1 MIIMLDFD
9 GVLHPE
15 PATAEQAFRSL
26 PHLYSVLL
34 ARPAA
39 RVVVTS
45 EWRKKHSE
53 EQLKDLLFGR
63 FPSLMDR
70 FAGVTPIIPECQFEY
85 RGREREVEAWL
96 QTNGKANWIGVDD
109 VAGLYTHGSPRVVL
123 IDYRTGLVSQ
133 DVARILERIPLE

>member
-15 PATAEQAFRSL
+15 PATAEQAFCSL
-26 PHLYSVLL
+26 PHLHSILL

-45 EWRKKHSE
+45 DWRLKHSA
-53 EQLKDLLFGR
+53 EQLSDFLFSV
-63 FPSLMDR
+63 FPSLRDR
-70 FAGVTPIIPECQFEY
+70 FAGVTPEVPESRYEY

-96 QTNGKANWIGVDD
+96 QANGMPEWIAVDD
-109 VAGLYTHGSPRVVL
+109 VASHYTHGSPKVVL
-123 IDYRTGLVSQ
+123 IDYRTGLVSR
-133 DVARILERIPLE
+133 DVDRILELIPIK

>member
-15 PATAEQAFRSL
+15 PATAEQLFCSL
-26 PHLYSVLL
+26 PILHAILL

-39 RVVVTS
+39 RLVVTS
-45 EWRKKHSE
+45 DWRLKHSA
-53 EQLKDLLFGR
+53 EQLSEMLFRGR
-63 FPSLMDR
+63 PEFRDR
-70 FAGVTPIIPECQFEY
+70 FAGVTPEIPEYRYEY

-96 QTNGKANWIGVDD
+96 QANGMTDWIAVDD
-109 VAGLYTHGSPRVVL
+109 VASNYTHGSPRVVL

-133 DVARILERIPLE
+133 DIDRILELIPSK

>member
-1 MIIMLDFD
+1 MFIMLDFD

-15 PATAEQAFRSL
+15 PATVDQVFCSL
-26 PHLYSVLL
+26 PHLHTVLL

-45 EWRKKHSE
+45 DWRLKNSV
-53 EQLKDLLFGR
+53 EQLSDLLFGG
-63 FPSLMDR
+63 FPQLRGR
-70 FAGVTPIIPECQFEY
+70 FAGVTPEIPECRYEY

-96 QTNGKANWIGVDD
+96 QANGMPKWIAIDD
-109 VAGLYTHGSPRVVL
+109 VAGNYRYGSPRVVL

-133 DVARILERIPLE
+133 DIDRILELIPSK